1 MLLSRRRLGYD
12 GQHYKSWPQFEW
24 WAPVF
29 QCRQFYLGPVLF
41 SASTTSSASRRQ
53 LSFLNMIPLLAS
65 YVAGLGSLNI
75 FHEPLDRSNSHSRPA
90 TQGGVRVAPE
100 RLADYRIVY
109 IFRNPC
115 CLCAC
120 ESAIYI
126 PVHGPHSGKYVAGCA
141 TRSCGYFGEFMF

>member
-1 MLLSRRRLGYD
+1 MLLSRRRLRYD
-12 GQHYKSWPQFEW
+12 GQRYKSWPQFEW

-29 QCRQFYLGPVLF
+29 QCRQFYLGPILF

-90 TQGGVRVAPE
+90 TQGGARVAPE
-100 RLADYRIVY
+100 RLALSTSSEIPTAFAPANQLF
-109 IFRNPC
+109 IF
-115 CLCAC
+115 LCMGRTQASTWLVALP
-120 ESAIYI
+120 EAAAIS
-126 PVHGPHSGKYVAGCA
+126 VS
-141 TRSCGYFGEFMF
+141 SCFK